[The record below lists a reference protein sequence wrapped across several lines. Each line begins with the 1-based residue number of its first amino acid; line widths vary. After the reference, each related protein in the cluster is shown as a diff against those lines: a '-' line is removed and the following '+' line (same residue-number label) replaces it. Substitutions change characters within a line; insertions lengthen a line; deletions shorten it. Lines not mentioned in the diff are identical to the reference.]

1 MDWWQGILIVLAFIV
16 VGLLVGYLLSYLIIT
31 RILKEPFSK
40 KRKITRQQFEEQLT
54 REAEEGERKE
64 VVVVEGPL
72 ESVAPDLVAEAEN
85 NRRIATEPWSGK
97 LPPLRII
104 TRILKEPFSK
114 KRKITRQQFEEQLT
128 REAEERERK
137 GAEREAKERT
147 KREAKEAK
155 ERAKREAKEAKER
168 TKREAEEAKRAK
180 EAAVVEGL
188 LESIAPDLVEEAG
201 KVREA
206 EEEERK
212 EAAVV
217 ERLLESIAPDL
228 VAEAENNHRIA
239 TEPWSDKLLP
249 FQTRVWDARQDEVYK
264 LPGNLR
270 EDLTQAYVDMRLANS
285 IVWLSTELGRR
296 SHNLDENYMKLCA
309 TIAVRL
315 DRVKPLLKWS
325 SG

>member
-1 MDWWQGILIVLAFIV
+1 MDWWQGILIVLASIV

-31 RILKEPFSK
+31 RILKKPFSK
-40 KRKITRQQFEEQLT
+40 ERKITNQQFEEQLT

-64 VVVVEGPL
+64 VVMVDEPL
-72 ESVAPDLVAEAEN
+72 ESVVPDLVAEAEN

-97 LPPLRII
+97 LPPLQII
-104 TRILKEPFSK
+104 TRILKKPFSK
-114 KRKITRQQFEEQLT
+114 ERKITNQQFEEQLT

-137 GAEREAKERT
+137 EAER
-147 KREAKEAK
+147 EAK
-155 ERAKREAKEAKER
+155 ERAKREAKETKER

-180 EAAVVEGL
+180 ETAVVEG
-188 LESIAPDLVEEAG
+188 
-201 KVREA
+201 
-206 EEEERK
+206 
-212 EAAVV
+212 
-217 ERLLESIAPDL
+217 LLESIAPDL